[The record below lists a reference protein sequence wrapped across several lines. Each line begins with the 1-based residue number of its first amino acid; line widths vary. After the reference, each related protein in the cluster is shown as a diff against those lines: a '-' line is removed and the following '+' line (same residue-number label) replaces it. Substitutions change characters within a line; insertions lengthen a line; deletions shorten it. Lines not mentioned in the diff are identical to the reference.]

1 MYAKDMKTTF
11 VADHTSGSPAE
22 SVRVHAGGPGG
33 LVELGDETRM
43 KHWIYMH
50 GGGGHASQDDARDA
64 LFRAASD
71 TLILGK
77 GGRPLMMRLYAIPI
91 AFSVSCA
98 AAYPSTQS
106 IGSTNKQ
113 SITLKLREL
122 WSLIFG
128 AAAGLSVA
136 PHPYA
141 TNTTEVLSVSPVLV
155 RDCLRHGAA
164 LAQGTSKGQWS
175 FDGGNFRNIG
185 GSAEVPVGYVLGAYV
200 MWEAGL
206 PEPVPHISPRISLD
220 LQQFLRAV
228 LAKPGVDI
236 RDMKIGQP
244 MFFHD
249 AVSESHGL
257 QSALMVRRTAELGGR
272 IGRTF
277 DVRGDTSEMNVYIF
291 EESGEEDPVFQFRWT
306 YSSLWRP
313 HQHQVRIS
321 ELMHEELAL
330 IERRHAASHA
340 DDVAGYQGVEF
351 SIH

>member
-1 MYAKDMKTTF
+1 MYAKSMTNAS
-11 VADHTSGSPAE
+11 VADHASGNPAD
-22 SVRVHAGGPGG
+22 SVRVFAGGPGG

-50 GGGGHASQDDARDA
+50 GGGGHASQDEARDA

-71 TLILGK
+71 TLVLGQ
-77 GGRPLMMRLYAIPI
+77 GGRPLVMRLYAIPI
-91 AFSVSCA
+91 AFSVSCVS
-98 AAYPSTQS
+98 AYPSTQS
-106 IGSTNKQ
+106 IGSNSKQ
-113 SITLKLREL
+113 SVTLKLREL
-122 WSLIFG
+122 WSRIFG
-128 AAAGLSVA
+128 CAAGLSVA

-141 TNTTEVLSVSPVLV
+141 TNTTEVLSVSPVMV
-155 RDCLRHGAA
+155 RNCLRHGAE
-164 LAQGTSKGQWS
+164 LAQRTSKSPWS
-175 FDGGNFRNIG
+175 FDGGNYRNIS

-206 PEPVPHISPRISLD
+206 PEPMPHITPQIGYE
-220 LQQFLRAV
+220 LQQFLSAV

-291 EESGEEDPVFQFRWT
+291 EEGGEEDPVFQFRWT

-330 IERRHAASHA
+330 IERRHAASHE
-340 DDVAGYQGVEF
+340 DDDASHQAFQF
-351 SIH
+351 SFH